1 VQLDIDEQ
9 GANCS
14 EWQKYGIE
22 QFLFQSS
29 TFILLECVRKK
40 LGYIQ
45 RHPAIAGS
53 FACTK
58 LGNGQVL
65 STDAGEG
72 AVDQAFNMNHPSLE
86 VC

>member
-1 VQLDIDEQ
+1 
-9 GANCS
+9 
-14 EWQKYGIE
+14 
-22 QFLFQSS
+22 
-29 TFILLECVRKK
+29 VRKK

-53 FACTK
+53 YACTK